1 MSKFNKIVMAACAV
15 VVAVI
20 ALAACG
26 LGGDKAN
33 EPFKDAGRAGS
44 DGSPALV
51 IYMPDGFSNLATKC
65 VHGVRYTV
73 AYHGDSA
80 YGAVT
85 TLGGPGNGC

>member
-1 MSKFNKIVMAACAV
+1 MSKFITVAATV
-15 VVAVI
+15 
-20 ALAACG
+20 ALAGVGLLALSACG

-44 DGSPALV
+44 DGSPAVV